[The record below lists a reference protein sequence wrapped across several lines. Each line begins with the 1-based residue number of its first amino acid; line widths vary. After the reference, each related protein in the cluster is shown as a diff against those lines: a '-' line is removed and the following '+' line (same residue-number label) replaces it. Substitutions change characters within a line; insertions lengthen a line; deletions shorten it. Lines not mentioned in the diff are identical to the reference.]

1 MNTKMIFL
9 SEERALFLNWQNDLP
24 LTAYRLQ
31 LLLFHNE
38 KTAAFRRRQPLHH
51 LLFNC
56 ID

>member
-9 SEERALFLNWQNDLP
+9 SEERALFLNWQKDLP